1 MSGQQAY
8 PILERRVLA
17 TFITPR
23 KRIEDGN
30 DLAFFHSSIA
40 YRDIKIFLLQ
50 LNRAIFPRLGED
62 GNTEVCDL
70 QQRAELSSVG
80 IGVAAIIKTL
90 SDLVDDV
97 PPETGPR
104 RFGNVAFRTWY
115 KLAESKIDDLFD
127 EHLGSVL
134 DLIATNDDQRRTG
147 VREELKVYLLGG
159 FGSAQRM
166 DYGTGHE
173 LSFLVFLGCL
183 WKLSAF
189 RVGEERTIV
198 TGLIQPYLVLMR
210 KLILTYTLEPAGTH
224 GVWGLDDHS
233 FLPYIFGSA
242 QLGPAIASA
251 DAPTPLTG
259 SRAGVPKPDSIAS
272 KNTVL
277 QHKDNNMYFAAIQFI
292 YDVKT
297 GPFWE
302 HSPTLFN
309 ISGIKDGWAKIN
321 KGMIKMYDAEVL
333 GKFPVVQ
340 HFPFGSLFPW
350 EKDPAARQTTSQSV
364 HAQQQ
369 PSAQAPVPGLLSG
382 NVQTARPQAGTAA
395 PWAKP
400 GAVPSS
406 VPSTGVPSTR
416 APWAAR

>member
-1 MSGQQAY
+1 MSGQQAH
-8 PILERRVLA
+8 PILERRVPA

-70 QQRAELSSVG
+70 QQRAELSSTG
-80 IGVAAIIKTL
+80 TGVAAIIGAL
-90 SDLVDDV
+90 SDAVNAV

-115 KLAESKIDDLFD
+115 KLAESKLDDLFD

-189 RVGEERTIV
+189 QAGEERAIV
-198 TGLIQPYLVLMR
+198 TGLVQPYLVLMR

-242 QLGPAIASA
+242 QLGPAITSS
-251 DAPTPLTG
+251 DAPTPLT
-259 SRAGVPKPDSIAS
+259 SSLAGAPKPDSVAS
-272 KNTVL
+272 KGTVL
-277 QHKDNNMYFAAIQFI
+277 QYKDSNMYFAAIQFI

-350 EKDPAARQTTSQSV
+350 EKDPHAQQNLQQSM

-369 PSAQAPVPGLLSG
+369 PTAQTPAPGMMSG
-382 NVQTARPQAGTAA
+382 NVQTARPRVGTAA

-400 GAVPSS
+400 GGAPSA